1 MSEGSPRDGGVDA
14 KARMRWAGYSPE
26 DRLGERVPALDESLG
41 DGIGLGGH
49 VGRVDN
55 SVDLVDGIALKGRY
69 GSQLA
74 TPCLK
79 SRGPAQAVA
88 SQ

>member
-55 SVDLVDGIALKGRY
+55 SVDLVDGIALKGQIWE
-69 GSQLA
+69 SASDPL
-74 TPCLK
+74 
-79 SRGPAQAVA
+79 SREPRTRAGRR
-88 SQ
+88 